1 MWMCAGNSEPYWPP
15 PIHPQNQNKKDNMHK
30 TCMQKGYKLV
40 SSILIPIDNS
50 GFIQFY
56 SCVTAGFNWS
66 MLKVDSSDV
75 NWGSVPDCRRAMAHP
90 ASTRGWE
97 TEWINCPQCN
107 ELGLRMKPLKHTW
120 LVPIGGKKA
129 LHDSLKFTDS
139 IRFVPF
145 SDPSL
150 TPHAPRTRW
159 YPYNQTTSPL
169 VSSWLLLMDQTQE
182 S

>member
-15 PIHPQNQNKKDNMHK
+15 SIHPQNQNKKDHMHK

-66 MLKVDSSDV
+66 MLKVDSDSSDA
-75 NWGSVPDCRRAMAHP
+75 NWGSVPECRRAMAHP

-97 TEWINCPQCN
+97 TEWINCP
-107 ELGLRMKPLKHTW
+107 PLQRARIKDETVEAY
-120 LVPIGGKKA
+120 LA
-129 LHDSLKFTDS
+129 
-139 IRFVPF
+139 
-145 SDPSL
+145 
-150 TPHAPRTRW
+150 RTNWR
-159 YPYNQTTSPL
+159 
-169 VSSWLLLMDQTQE
+169 QE
-182 S
+182 GAA